1 MIDLNTGSSSTDTDD
16 EDTYEMAR
24 VQLRNAILASDF
36 DKIERIL
43 LEIIKTDP
51 SRIVEQIEL
60 VDHCLIHGK
69 QQKAEMYFKR
79 IDVST
84 TFRDEA
90 LPAYVYVDLLR
101 LNLMLRNNKTA
112 AAIARLLAPD
122 FTEDAR
128 TASLALR
135 AFDRAGDEAGFSGA
149 VDKGLE
155 LCKNEPDMLAEILFF
170 LNNRSMSNT
179 VVQQVGELDLATAT
193 HADLVF
199 QYGRALAE
207 IDPTGAD
214 TIKAVEKAHALGGQP
229 QKSARLLSKLYLSV
243 NRTADALEVLGSFA
257 GEDQPESVQ
266 AQYAD
271 ALLANGV
278 YDQAAEIYRKLLA
291 NNPTHGGWRRA
302 CISALLLS
310 GDEAGAKALYQDDL
324 KGRNLNGF
332 ANFQAALDA
341 IDHNLDSARIPAYR
355 FDWAYEK
362 LTQLG
367 CAPTDR
373 AAWENECKWVNLAD
387 HLTLN
392 WLEARVQD
400 ADEILP
406 LISGAT
412 ESRAIIQDH
421 MTDGVGAFIASAH
434 VGGLFAGPFA
444 LARSG
449 LDYRWVASTP
459 MVTDIPGSEFLLST
473 FSKSK
478 MGLARKIFTA
488 VKRGAV
494 VSIAIDGNS
503 GIETSTVPFLGDTIR
518 LSDFIPRAVYQTGA
532 NSFFP
537 KVLWRAGRVNI
548 ELVRLAMPTE
558 ENTLDEFIE
567 IWFADFLEQLTTLF
581 KEAPENLR
589 MTGGFWDEVTL

>member
-1 MIDLNTGSSSTDTDD
+1 MIDQNNKSASTDID
-16 EDTYEMAR
+16 ELDTYEIAR
-24 VQLRNAILASDF
+24 VHLHNAIKASNYDT
-36 DKIERIL
+36 IEQVL
-43 LEIIKTDP
+43 LDIIKKDP
-51 SRIVEQIEL
+51 RHIVEKIEL
-60 VDHCLIHGK
+60 VDHSLIHG
-69 QQKAEMYFKR
+69 QREKAEKYFKR

-84 TFRDEA
+84 EFRDDA
-90 LPAYVYVDLLR
+90 LPSSVYIDLLR
-101 LNLMLRNNKTA
+101 LNLMFRDNQAA

-122 FTEDAR
+122 FAANAR
-128 TASLALR
+128 AASLALR

-149 VDKGLE
+149 VDKGLL
-155 LCKNEPDMLAEILFF
+155 LCKGESDKLAEILYF
-170 LNNRSMSNT
+170 LNNRFMSNT
-179 VVQQVGELDLATAT
+179 VVQQVGEIDLKNAT
-193 HADLVF
+193 HAEILF

-207 IDPTGAD
+207 IDPTGAE
-214 TIKAVEKAHALGGQP
+214 TIMTVEKAHEIGGQS

-243 NRTADALEVLGSFA
+243 NRTAEALKVLGDLE
-257 GEDQPESVQ
+257 GEDQPESVR

-271 ALLANGV
+271 ALMANGKYSLAAAV
-278 YDQAAEIYRKLLA
+278 YKKLVA
-291 NNPTHGGWRRA
+291 DNPRHGGWLRA
-302 CISALLLS
+302 SISALLLS
-310 GDEAGAKALYQDDL
+310 GDEAAAKAMYQADL
-324 KGRNLNGF
+324 KGRNLQGF
-332 ANFQAALDA
+332 SDFNVALAA
-341 IDHNLDSARIPAYR
+341 IDHNLDSARIPVYR
-355 FDWAYEK
+355 FDWAYKK
-362 LTQLG
+362 LTRLG
-367 CAPTDR
+367 CAPEDR
-373 AAWENECKWVNLAD
+373 AAWEAECKWVNLAD

-392 WLEARVQD
+392 WLEARVED

-406 LISGAT
+406 LISGAA
-412 ESRAIIQDH
+412 ESRAKIQDYIG
-421 MTDGVGAFIASAH
+421 DGVGAFIASAH

-444 LARSG
+444 LAKSG

-478 MGLARKIFTA
+478 STLARKILVA

-518 LSDFIPRAVYQTGA
+518 LSDFIPRAVYQSGA

-537 KVLWRAGRVNI
+537 KVLWRGGRVNI
-548 ELVRLAMPTE
+548 ELVRLVMPTP

-567 IWFADFLEQLTTLF
+567 IWFEDFLQQLTNLF